1 MTPPVSG
8 NKFRSYV
15 PDKTEMREF
24 TTRAVLLGLVM
35 TVVLG
40 AANLYLGLR
49 AGMTDRKSTRLN
61 SSHLGISYAVFC
73 LKKKKGNHVVGPS
86 YPAGTPLWRVPG
98 DKPWS

>member
-1 MTPPVSG
+1 MTPPEAK
-8 NKFRSYV
+8 KFRSYV

-24 TTRAVLLGLVM
+24 TVRAVLLGLAM

-73 LKKKKGNHVVGPS
+73 LRKESCGVGGCVCHLS
-86 YPAGTPLWRVPG
+86 DVWCARGGGVLAGL
-98 DKPWS
+98 